1 MPKKILVI
9 DDEET
14 LTEMLVKDLQPKG
27 FDVVTASSGHEGLIK
42 AQAEQPDLIILD
54 IMMPYL
60 DGFDTCKRI
69 RTITSVPILI
79 LTAKTSEED
88 LVHGFEAG
96 ADDYLKKPFSLR
108 ELHVRLEALLK
119 RAGTRP
125 LRRLVVFDDGNLK
138 IDVSQNMVFRKGR
151 LVHMTPTEHR
161 LLFYL
166 VTRKGRVATHEELLR
181 EVWGNAYIDA
191 VSYLA
196 IYIRYLRE
204 KLEDDPKNPFYIHT
218 QWGVGYRFSP
228 GIGEAKNN
236 AKTEPSS
243 GGAEGG
249 R

>member
-27 FDVVTASSGHEGLIK
+27 FDVITASSGHEGLIK

-60 DGFDTCKRI
+60 DGFDTCKRM

-108 ELHVRLEALLK
+108 EMHVRLEALLK

-181 EVWGNAYIDA
+181 EVWQRTDA
-191 VSYLA
+191 ARTVDVHLSW
-196 IYIRYLRE
+196 LRRKLGDSPE
-204 KLEDDPKNPFYIHT
+204 SPRFIHVNRGVGVMLEDRGPADPE
-218 QWGVGYRFSP
+218 R
-228 GIGEAKNN
+228 
-236 AKTEPSS
+236 
-243 GGAEGG
+243 
-249 R
+249 